1 MAVRSKTMNKSLWKQ
16 RNFIL
21 LWSGQ
26 LVSWVGTEVSGI
38 VLPLVVL
45 TLTGSPVQAGGV
57 AAIRGLVYVFWA
69 IPAGVLIDR
78 WDRKIVMIAAN
89 LGSGLAMG
97 SIALALAFHHL
108 SVIPLYIAS
117 AIEGSFFVFANLG
130 RFASFPKVVSKEQ
143 FPAASA
149 QSETASHIALLI
161 GPTLGGFLYQTV
173 GGFIAFFVDS
183 LSYIINAFSILFINI
198 PLGTETPT
206 ERKAIHHEIKEV
218 ILWFWHQPLLR
229 FLNLLTAG
237 RTILSAGLYLLIIV
251 LAKEHRASSLFIGVI
266 FAIGAGGG
274 VLGSF
279 VSAKIHSRF
288 GMRHLLL
295 GVSLLSFLIFS
306 FYAIAINNF
315 LLAGITA
322 LFYAVDPLYTIT
334 TSSYSAKIIPDAI
347 RGRVSSL
354 TRLVVLGAYSFGF
367 FITGN
372 LLQHLGST
380 WTIGVFSLMLL
391 LLFLATAKNRNLT
404 ITKM

>member
-1 MAVRSKTMNKSLWKQ
+1 MRERIENMNKSLWKQ
-16 RNFIL
+16 RNFML

-38 VLPLVVL
+38 ALPLIVL
-45 TLTGSPVQAGGV
+45 TLTGSPAQAGGV

-78 WDRKIVMIAAN
+78 WDRKIVMAVAN

-97 SIALALAFHHL
+97 SIALALAFHNL

-130 RFASFPKVVSKEQ
+130 RFASLPKVVSKEQ

-149 QSETASHIALLI
+149 QSETAGHIALLI

-206 ERKAIHHEIKEV
+206 ERKAIYHEIKEAM
-218 ILWFWHQPLLR
+218 IWFWHQPLLR

-251 LAKEHRASSLFIGVI
+251 LAKEHHASSLFIGVI

-274 VLGSF
+274 ILGSF
-279 VSAKIHSRF
+279 VSAKIHSHF
-288 GMRHLLL
+288 GMRHLFL
-295 GVSLLSFLIFS
+295 GVSLLDRR
-306 FYAIAINNF
+306 AH
-315 LLAGITA
+315 
-322 LFYAVDPLYTIT
+322 V
-334 TSSYSAKIIPDAI
+334 
-347 RGRVSSL
+347 
-354 TRLVVLGAYSFGF
+354 
-367 FITGN
+367 
-372 LLQHLGST
+372 
-380 WTIGVFSLMLL
+380 
-391 LLFLATAKNRNLT
+391 
-404 ITKM
+404 

>member
-1 MAVRSKTMNKSLWKQ
+1 MHKSLWKQ
-16 RNFIL
+16 RNFML

-38 VLPLVVL
+38 ALPLVVL
-45 TLTGSPVQAGGV
+45 TLTGSSAQAGGV

-78 WDRKIVMIAAN
+78 LDRKIVMVIAN

-97 SIALALAFHHL
+97 SITLALAFHNL
-108 SVIPLYIAS
+108 SVIQLYIMS

-149 QSETASHIALLI
+149 QSGTADHIALLV
-161 GPTLGGFLYQTV
+161 GPPLGGFLYQAT
-173 GGFIAFFVDS
+173 GGFFAFFVDA
-183 LSYIINAFSILFINI
+183 LSYFINAFSIFFINI
-198 PLGTETPT
+198 PLSPETPS
-206 ERKAIHHEIKEV
+206 ERKAIRYEIKEAS
-218 ILWFWHQPLLR
+218 LWFWHQPLLR

-251 LAKEHRASSLFIGVI
+251 LAKEHYASSLFIGVI

-274 VLGSF
+274 ILGSF
-279 VSAKIHSRF
+279 VAAKIHSRF
-288 GMRHLLL
+288 NMQQLLL
-295 GVSLLSFLIFS
+295 GVSLLSCFIFS
-306 FYAIAINNF
+306 LYAIAINNF

-322 LFYAVDPLYTIT
+322 LFYAVDPLYNVT
-334 TSSYSAKIIPDAI
+334 TSSYSAKIIPDEI
-347 RGRVSSL
+347 RGRVTSL

-372 LLQHLGST
+372 LLQYLGSR
-380 WTIGVFSLMLL
+380 WTIGIFSMMLL
-391 LLFLATAKNRNLT
+391 LLFVATAKNRNLAD
-404 ITKM
+404 TKISRRIA